1 MLGFVECKW
10 CAISWH
16 FWRKTNSHQQ
26 YFREFVF
33 DVFEWKKRRIFFRNR
48 NGFLKMRILFRILWK
63 NVFTEKRTER
73 QNNENSFDKMNYS
86 ALLNLRPSLRVF
98 NQSLKSKCF
107 WNNLKKG
114 NYDQGCY
121 WYAFQWDYTKLSR
134 CASCVSRCIP
144 PCD

>member
-1 MLGFVECKW
+1 
-10 CAISWH
+10 
-16 FWRKTNSHQQ
+16 
-26 YFREFVF
+26 
-33 DVFEWKKRRIFFRNR
+33 
-48 NGFLKMRILFRILWK
+48 MRILFRILWK